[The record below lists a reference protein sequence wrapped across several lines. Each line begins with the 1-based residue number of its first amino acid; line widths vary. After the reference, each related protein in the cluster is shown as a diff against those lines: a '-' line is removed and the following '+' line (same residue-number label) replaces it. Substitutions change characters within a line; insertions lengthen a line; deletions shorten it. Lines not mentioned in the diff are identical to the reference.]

1 MTQSKE
7 RIIYVNGDMVPESK
21 AVISVLDTGYRWG
34 DAVYDV
40 ERTFGG
46 EIFKLRA
53 HLDRLYR
60 SLHYTRIDPGLTE
73 DEMERIT
80 LAVVEANR
88 HLLGPND
95 DFTVNQVVSRGLV
108 EPGLGHGANV
118 SVYCMPVH
126 FTDYAAQYVTG
137 AKVVTPAT
145 RRTPPQS
152 LSPKAKISGKMNH
165 NIAQFEARSVDPEAV
180 AVMLDMD
187 GNIAEAAGG
196 NFLFVSGNRIMIPNR
211 RHVLPGISM
220 ETVLEIAQ
228 NQGFEIQEGD
238 YTPFDVYQSDE
249 AFLSSTSFSV
259 LPVASMNGWSIGDEV
274 PGPIT
279 RGLMAAWSDTVGVN
293 LVEQALA
300 HLPSGERA
308 ELEKRA

>member
-7 RIIYVNGDMVPESK
+7 RIIYVNGDMVSESK
-21 AVISVLDTGYRWG
+21 AVISVLDRGYKWG
-34 DAVYDV
+34 DGVYEV
-40 ERTFGG
+40 TRTFSGG
-46 EIFKLRA
+46 TFKLRT

-60 SLHYTRIDPGLTE
+60 SLHYTRIDPGLTK
-73 DEMERIT
+73 DEMERIS
-80 LAVVEANR
+80 LEVVDANR

-95 DFTVNQVVSRGLV
+95 DFTVHQVISRGLV
-108 EPGLGHGANV
+108 EPELDRGANV
-118 SVYCMPVH
+118 SVYCLPVH
-126 FTDYAAQYVTG
+126 FTEYAAKYVTG

-152 LSPKAKISGKMNH
+152 LSPKAKITGKMNH
-165 NIAQFEARSVDPEAV
+165 QIAQFEARSVDPDAL
-180 AVMLDMD
+180 AVMLDME

-196 NFLFVSGNRIMIPNR
+196 NFMFVSGDRIMIPNR

-249 AFLSSTSFSV
+249 AFLTSTSFSV
-259 LPVASMNGWSIGDEV
+259 LPVATMNGWSIGDEV

-279 RGLMAAWSDTVGVN
+279 KGLLAAWSETVGFN
-293 LVEQALA
+293 LVDQALA
-300 HLPSGERA
+300 HLSSNERSA
-308 ELEKRA
+308 LREMA

>member
-1 MTQSKE
+1 MAQSKE
-7 RIIYVNGDMVPESK
+7 RIVYVNGDMVPESK
-21 AVISVLDTGYRWG
+21 AVISVLDKGYRWG
-34 DAVYDV
+34 DGVYDV

-46 EIFKLRA
+46 QVFKLRP

-60 SLHYTRIDPGLTE
+60 SLRYTRIDPGLTE

-80 LAVVEANR
+80 LEVVEANR

-108 EPGLGHGANV
+108 EPELDRGANV
-118 SVYCMPVH
+118 SVYCLPVH
-126 FTDYAAQYVTG
+126 FAEYAAQYVRG

-165 NIAQFEARSVDPEAV
+165 HIAQFEARGVDPEAL
-180 AVMLDMD
+180 AVMLDME

-196 NFLFVSGNRIMIPNR
+196 NFMFVSGNRIMIPNR

-228 NQGFEIQEGD
+228 NQGFEIEEGD

-249 AFLSSTSFSV
+249 AFLSSTSYSV

-279 RGLMAAWSDTVGVN
+279 RGLLAAWSDMAG
-293 LVEQALA
+293 
-300 HLPSGERA
+300 
-308 ELEKRA
+308 